1 MKAKRFLFRSAVWVS
16 ATLVLLSSAACNS
29 IIAPAEINVT
39 IDDNGKTQTVEGRED
54 MTVRELLAKAKIS
67 VGAKDLVNPPVDTVW
82 ADVAADGISVQRYA
96 KVIFTDGELSQ
107 EVQMV
112 GGTVGQ
118 AFKLTVFDKEVYTT
132 GVPMDERLVDGEK
145 IVLTKKG
152 EEQTTEQT
160 TAAPATEPTE
170 PPTTT
175 APAPVGGGIV
185 SDGEGGY
192 RYGGDDGFCGGVT
205 VDGVDWT
212 VINGRAY
219 RVETDAD
226 RTLFAAACD
235 VAKCTDSSMSKEE
248 KLRSAFHYLQDNYLE
263 GVRRSTY
270 HEADWP
276 IVYAN
281 DLFVYGKGDCFSY
294 GAAFAYMAKAIGCSD
309 CYACNSGGHGWA
321 EVEGLIYDA
330 EWSMH
335 SKKYSYYAMSY
346 DEPCDVRYASGIAAG
361 YWWMRMEV

>member
-82 ADVAADGISVQRYA
+82 GDVAADGISVQRYA

-192 RYGGDDGFCGGVT
+192 RSRRRRLLRRCYG
-205 VDGVDWT
+205 
-212 VINGRAY
+212 
-219 RVETDAD
+219 
-226 RTLFAAACD
+226 
-235 VAKCTDSSMSKEE
+235 
-248 KLRSAFHYLQDNYLE
+248 
-263 GVRRSTY
+263 RR
-270 HEADWP
+270 
-276 IVYAN
+276 
-281 DLFVYGKGDCFSY
+281 
-294 GAAFAYMAKAIGCSD
+294 
-309 CYACNSGGHGWA
+309 
-321 EVEGLIYDA
+321 
-330 EWSMH
+330 
-335 SKKYSYYAMSY
+335 
-346 DEPCDVRYASGIAAG
+346 R
-361 YWWMRMEV
+361 